1 MATLERKTAI
11 IKKVLSEVNLDI
23 NDSNVHKYADYTG
36 FVKPRLNAIYEIICK
51 IAPTP
56 FDVNNNYVGKS
67 IANRNK
73 GYNKIRYYDI
83 SNILISLIKDATGTQ
98 LKTLFYVINNLEWNS
113 NIIYL
118 DYDVI
123 ADELNV
129 GHRAIID
136 AIAFLCN
143 NSIVCRTD
151 IKGLFVVNHNLVFRG
166 NIEQFYKTYVA
177 FYHDKLIVVSNKV
190 ILNK

>member
-1 MATLERKTAI
+1 MATLERKTTI
-11 IKKVLSEVNLDI
+11 IRKVLSEVNLDI
-23 NDSNVHKYADYTG
+23 NDGNVHKYADYTG

-51 IAPTP
+51 ITPTP
-56 FDVNNNYVGKS
+56 FAVNNNYAGKS

-73 GYNKIRYYDI
+73 GYDKIRYYDI

-118 DYDVI
+118 DYDVM

-151 IKGLFVVNHNLVFRG
+151 IKGVFVVNHNLVFRG

-190 ILNK
+190 ILDK

>member
-1 MATLERKTAI
+1 MATLERKTTI
-11 IKKVLSEVNLDI
+11 IRKVLSEVNLDI
-23 NDSNVHKYADYTG
+23 NDGNVHKYADYTD

-113 NIIYL
+113 NIVYL

-151 IKGLFVVNHNLVFRG
+151 IKGVFVVNHNLVFHG
-166 NIEQFYKTYVA
+166 NIEQFYKIYTA

-190 ILNK
+190 VLNK

>member
-1 MATLERKTAI
+1 MATLERKTTI
-11 IKKVLSEVNLDI
+11 IKKVFSEVNFDI
-23 NDSNVHKYADYTG
+23 NDGNVHKYADYTG

-73 GYNKIRYYDI
+73 GYDKIRYYDI

-113 NIIYL
+113 NIVYL

-123 ADELNV
+123 ANELNV

>member
-1 MATLERKTAI
+1 MATLERKTTI
-11 IKKVLSEVNLDI
+11 IRKVLSEVNLDI
-23 NDSNVHKYADYTG
+23 NDGNVHKYADYTG
-36 FVKPRLNAIYEIICK
+36 FVKPRLNTIYEIICK

-73 GYNKIRYYDI
+73 GYDKIRYYDI

-113 NIIYL
+113 NIVYL

-123 ADELNV
+123 ANELNI

-166 NIEQFYKTYVA
+166 NIEQFYKY
-177 FYHDKLIVVSNKV
+177 Y
-190 ILNK
+190 

>member
-1 MATLERKTAI
+1 MATLEGKTAI

-23 NDSNVHKYADYTG
+23 NDGNVHKYADYTG
-36 FVKPRLNAIYEIICK
+36 FVKPRLNAIYDIICK

-73 GYNKIRYYDI
+73 GYDKIRYYDI

-98 LKTLFYVINNLEWNS
+98 LKTLFYVINNL
-113 NIIYL
+113 

-129 GHRAIID
+129 GRRAIID

-143 NSIVCRTD
+143 NSIICRTD
-151 IKGLFVVNHNLVFRG
+151 IRGVFVVNHNLVFRG
-166 NIEQFYKTYVA
+166 NIEQFYKTYTA
-177 FYHDKLIVVSNKV
+177 FYHDKLVIVSNKV
-190 ILNK
+190 VLNK

>member
-23 NDSNVHKYADYTG
+23 NDGNVHKYADYTG
-36 FVKPRLNAIYEIICK
+36 FVKPRLNAIYDIISK

-73 GYNKIRYYDI
+73 GYDKIRYYDI

-98 LKTLFYVINNLEWNS
+98 LKTLFYIINNLEWNS
-113 NIIYL
+113 NIVYL

-129 GHRAIID
+129 GRRAIID
-136 AIAFLCN
+136 VVAFLCN
-143 NSIVCRTD
+143 NSIICRTD
-151 IKGLFVVNHNLVFRG
+151 IRGVFVVNHNLVFRG
-166 NIEQFYKTYVA
+166 NIEQFYKTYTA
-177 FYHDKLIVVSNKV
+177 FYHDKLVVVSNKV
-190 ILNK
+190 VLNK

>member
-1 MATLERKTAI
+1 MAALEYKTAI
-11 IKKVLSEVNLDI
+11 IRKVLSEVNLDI
-23 NDSNVHKYADYTG
+23 NDGNVHKYADYTG
-36 FVKPRLNAIYEIICK
+36 FVKPRLNTIYDIICK

-73 GYNKIRYYDI
+73 GFDKIRYYNI
-83 SNILISLIKDATGTQ
+83 SNILISLINNATVTQ
-98 LKTLFYVINNLEWNS
+98 LKTLFYIINTLEWNS
-113 NIIYL
+113 NIVYL

-123 ADELNV
+123 ANELNV

-166 NIEQFYKTYVA
+166 SIEQFYKIYTA
-177 FYHDKLIVVSNKV
+177 FYYDKLVVVSNKV
-190 ILNK
+190 VLNK

>member
-1 MATLERKTAI
+1 MATLERKTTI

-56 FDVNNNYVGKS
+56 FAVNNNYVGKS

-73 GYNKIRYYDI
+73 GYDKIRYYDI
-83 SNILISLIKDATGTQ
+83 SNILIGLIKDATGTQ
-98 LKTLFYVINNLEWNS
+98 LKTLFYIINSLEWNS
-113 NIIYL
+113 NIVYL
-118 DYDVI
+118 DYDII

>member
-1 MATLERKTAI
+1 MAILERKTAI
-11 IKKVLSEVNLDI
+11 IKKVLNEVNLDI
-23 NDSNVHKYADYTG
+23 NDGNVHKYADYTG

-73 GYNKIRYYDI
+73 GYDKIRYYEI

-113 NIIYL
+113 NIVYL
-118 DYDVI
+118 DYDI
-123 ADELNV
+123 ITDELNV

-151 IKGLFVVNHNLVFRG
+151 IKGLFIVNHNLVFRG
-166 NIEQFYKTYVA
+166 NIEQFYKTYTA
-177 FYHDKLIVVSNKV
+177 FYHDKLVVVSNRV

>member
-11 IKKVLSEVNLDI
+11 IRKVLNEVNLDI
-23 NDSNVHKYADYTG
+23 NDGNVHKYADYTG
-36 FVKPRLNAIYEIICK
+36 FVKPCLNAIYEIICK

-123 ADELNV
+123 ANELNV

-143 NSIVCRTD
+143 NSIICRTD
-151 IKGLFVVNHNLVFRG
+151 IKGVFVVNHNLVFRG
-166 NIEQFYKTYVA
+166 NIEQFYKIYTA
-177 FYHDKLIVVSNKV
+177 FYHDKLVVVSNRV
-190 ILNK
+190 VLNK

>member
-1 MATLERKTAI
+1 MANLERKTTI
-11 IKKVLSEVNLDI
+11 IRKVLSEINLDI
-23 NDSNVHKYADYTG
+23 NDGNVHKYADYTG

-98 LKTLFYVINNLEWNS
+98 LKTLFYIINNLEWNS

-177 FYHDKLIVVSNKV
+177 FYHDKLVVVSNKV

>member
-23 NDSNVHKYADYTG
+23 NDGNVHKYADYTG

-67 IANRNK
+67 ITNRNK
-73 GYNKIRYYDI
+73 GYDKIRYYDI

-113 NIIYL
+113 NIVYL
-118 DYDVI
+118 DYDVL
-123 ADELNV
+123 ADTINV

-143 NSIVCRTD
+143 NYIVCRTD
-151 IKGLFVVNHNLVFRG
+151 IKGIFIVNHNLVFRG
-166 NIEQFYKTYVA
+166 NIEQFYKIYTA
-177 FYHDKLIVVSNKV
+177 FYHDKLVVVSNKV
-190 ILNK
+190 VLNK

>member
-1 MATLERKTAI
+1 MATLERKTTI

-23 NDSNVHKYADYTG
+23 NDGNVHKYADYTG

-56 FDVNNNYVGKS
+56 FAVNNNYVGKS

-73 GYNKIRYYDI
+73 GYDKIRYYDI

-129 GHRAIID
+129 GHRTIID

-151 IKGLFVVNHNLVFRG
+151 IKGVFVVNHNLVFRG
-166 NIEQFYKTYVA
+166 NIEQFYKIYTA
-177 FYHDKLIVVSNKV
+177 FYHDKLVVVSNRF

>member
-11 IKKVLSEVNLDI
+11 IRKVLSEVNLDI
-23 NDSNVHKYADYTG
+23 NDGNVHKYADYTG

-51 IAPTP
+51 IAPTL

-73 GYNKIRYYDI
+73 GYDKIRYYDI

-123 ADELNV
+123 ADKLNV

-166 NIEQFYKTYVA
+166 NIEQFYKIYTA
-177 FYHDKLIVVSNKV
+177 FYHDKLVVVSNRVV
-190 ILNK
+190 INK

>member
-1 MATLERKTAI
+1 MATLERKTTI
-11 IKKVLSEVNLDI
+11 IKKVLSEVNFDI
-23 NDSNVHKYADYTG
+23 NDGNVHKYADYTG
-36 FVKPRLNAIYEIICK
+36 FIKPRLNAIYDIICK

-73 GYNKIRYYDI
+73 AYDKIRYYDI

-123 ADELNV
+123 ADGLNV

-177 FYHDKLIVVSNKV
+177 FYHDKLVVVSNKV

>member
-1 MATLERKTAI
+1 MATLERKTTI

-36 FVKPRLNAIYEIICK
+36 FVKPRLNAIYDIISK

-73 GYNKIRYYDI
+73 GYDKIRYYDI

-113 NIIYL
+113 NILYL

-123 ADELNV
+123 ANELNV

-151 IKGLFVVNHNLVFRG
+151 IKGLFVVNRNLVFRG
-166 NIEQFYKTYVA
+166 NIEQFYKTYIA

>member
-1 MATLERKTAI
+1 MATLERKTTI
-11 IKKVLSEVNLDI
+11 IRKVLSEINLDI
-23 NDSNVHKYADYTG
+23 NDGNVHKYADYTG

-67 IANRNK
+67 IVNRNK
-73 GYNKIRYYDI
+73 GYDKIRYYDI

-166 NIEQFYKTYVA
+166 NIEQFYKIYTA
-177 FYHDKLIVVSNKV
+177 FYHDKLVVVSNRV
-190 ILNK
+190 VLNK

>member
-1 MATLERKTAI
+1 MATLERKTTI
-11 IKKVLSEVNLDI
+11 IKKVLSEVNFDI
-23 NDSNVHKYADYTG
+23 NDGNVHKYADYTG
-36 FVKPRLNAIYEIICK
+36 FVKPRLNTIYEIICK

-73 GYNKIRYYDI
+73 GYDKIRYYDI

-123 ADELNV
+123 ANELNV

-151 IKGLFVVNHNLVFRG
+151 IKGVFVVNHNLVFRG

>member
-11 IKKVLSEVNLDI
+11 IRKVLSEVNLDI
-23 NDSNVHKYADYTG
+23 NDGNVHKYADYTG

-56 FDVNNNYVGKS
+56 FAVNNNYVGKS

-73 GYNKIRYYDI
+73 DYDKIRYYDI

-113 NIIYL
+113 NIVY
-118 DYDVI
+118 
-123 ADELNV
+123 
-129 GHRAIID
+129 
-136 AIAFLCN
+136 
-143 NSIVCRTD
+143 
-151 IKGLFVVNHNLVFRG
+151 FR
-166 NIEQFYKTYVA
+166 
-177 FYHDKLIVVSNKV
+177 L
-190 ILNK
+190 

>member
-1 MATLERKTAI
+1 MAILERKTTI

-23 NDSNVHKYADYTG
+23 NDGNVHKYADYTG

-73 GYNKIRYYDI
+73 GYDKIRYYDI

-113 NIIYL
+113 NIVYL

-129 GHRAIID
+129 GHRGIID

-166 NIEQFYKTYVA
+166 NIEQFYKTYTA

>member
-1 MATLERKTAI
+1 MATLERKTTI

-23 NDSNVHKYADYTG
+23 NDGNVHKYADYTG
-36 FVKPRLNAIYEIICK
+36 FVKLRLNAIYEIICK

-56 FDVNNNYVGKS
+56 FDVNNNYVSKS

-73 GYNKIRYYDI
+73 SYDKIRYYDI

-113 NIIYL
+113 NIVYL

-151 IKGLFVVNHNLVFRG
+151 IKGVFVVNHNLVFRG

-177 FYHDKLIVVSNKV
+177 FYHDKLVVVSNRIV
-190 ILNK
+190 LNK

>member
-1 MATLERKTAI
+1 MATLERKTTI
-11 IKKVLSEVNLDI
+11 IRKVLSEVNLYI
-23 NDSNVHKYADYTG
+23 NDGNVHKYADYTG

-56 FDVNNNYVGKS
+56 FVVNNNYVGKS

-73 GYNKIRYYDI
+73 GYDKIRYYDI

-113 NIIYL
+113 NIVYL

-129 GHRAIID
+129 GR
-136 AIAFLCN
+136 
-143 NSIVCRTD
+143 
-151 IKGLFVVNHNLVFRG
+151 
-166 NIEQFYKTYVA
+166 
-177 FYHDKLIVVSNKV
+177 
-190 ILNK
+190 

>member
-1 MATLERKTAI
+1 MLFTKLFA
-11 IKKVLSEVNLDI
+11 
-23 NDSNVHKYADYTG
+23 
-36 FVKPRLNAIYEIICK
+36 K

-56 FDVNNNYVGKS
+56 FAVNNNYVGKS

-73 GYNKIRYYDI
+73 GYDKIRYYNI
-83 SNILISLIKDATGTQ
+83 SNILITLIKNATGTQ
-98 LKTLFYVINNLEWNS
+98 LKTLFYIINSLEWNS
-113 NIIYL
+113 NIVYL
-118 DYDVI
+118 DYDII

-143 NSIVCRTD
+143 NSIVCRTY
-151 IKGLFVVNHNLVFRG
+151 IKGLFIVNHNLVFRG
-166 NIEQFYKTYVA
+166 NIEQFYKTYTV
-177 FYHDKLIVVSNKV
+177 FYHDKLVVVSNRV

>member
-1 MATLERKTAI
+1 MATLERKTTI
-11 IKKVLSEVNLDI
+11 IKKVLSEVNFDI
-23 NDSNVHKYADYTG
+23 NDGNVHKYADYTG
-36 FVKPRLNAIYEIICK
+36 FVKPRLNTIYEIICK

-73 GYNKIRYYDI
+73 GYDKIRYYDI

-113 NIIYL
+113 NIVYL

-123 ADELNV
+123 ANELNV

>member
-1 MATLERKTAI
+1 MATLERKTTI
-11 IKKVLSEVNLDI
+11 IKKVLNEVNLDI
-23 NDSNVHKYADYTG
+23 NDGNVHKYANYTG
-36 FVKPRLNAIYEIICK
+36 FVKPRLNTIYEIICK

-56 FDVNNNYVGKS
+56 FDVNNNYIGKS

-73 GYNKIRYYDI
+73 GYDKIRYYDI

-113 NIIYL
+113 NIVYL

-151 IKGLFVVNHNLVFRG
+151 IKGVFVVNHNLVFRG
-166 NIEQFYKTYVA
+166 NIEQFYKIYTA
-177 FYHDKLIVVSNKV
+177 FYHNKLIVVSNKV

>member
-1 MATLERKTAI
+1 MATLERKTTI

-23 NDSNVHKYADYTG
+23 NDGNVHKYADYTG

-73 GYNKIRYYDI
+73 GYDKIRYYDI
-83 SNILISLIKDATGTQ
+83 SNILISLIKYATGAQ
-98 LKTLFYVINNLEWNS
+98 LKTLFYIINSLEWNS

>member
-1 MATLERKTAI
+1 MATLERKTTI
-11 IKKVLSEVNLDI
+11 IKKVLSEVNFDI
-23 NDSNVHKYADYTG
+23 NDGNVHKYADYTG

-166 NIEQFYKTYVA
+166 NIEQFYKTYVT
-177 FYHDKLIVVSNKV
+177 FYHDKLVVVSNKV

>member
-11 IKKVLSEVNLDI
+11 IRKVLSEVNLDI
-23 NDSNVHKYADYTG
+23 NDGNVHKYADYTG
-36 FVKPRLNAIYEIICK
+36 FVKPRLNAIYDIICK

-56 FDVNNNYVGKS
+56 FTVNNNYVGKS

-73 GYNKIRYYDI
+73 GYDKIRYYDI

-113 NIIYL
+113 NIVYL

-123 ADELNV
+123 AV
-129 GHRAIID
+129 KKYY
-136 AIAFLCN
+136 
-143 NSIVCRTD
+143 T
-151 IKGLFVVNHNLVFRG
+151 
-166 NIEQFYKTYVA
+166 
-177 FYHDKLIVVSNKV
+177 
-190 ILNK
+190 

>member
-1 MATLERKTAI
+1 MATLERKTTI
-11 IKKVLSEVNLDI
+11 IRKVLSEVNLDI
-23 NDSNVHKYADYTG
+23 NDGNVHKYADYTG

-51 IAPTP
+51 IALTP

-177 FYHDKLIVVSNKV
+177 FYHDKLVVVSNKV